1 MDKSL
6 YSKLSKVCLKE
17 SPADLIFKDAQI
29 FDVYTGKFYSGDVAV
44 KHGYIAG
51 IGNDFLG
58 NKYIDC
64 KGKYLFPGFIDAHLH
79 LESTMVS
86 PNELISTAAL
96 CGTTSF
102 IVDPHEACNVSG
114 NAGIDYILQQSEKSP
129 ANVYVMLPSCVPAT
143 EIDDSGA
150 CFTATDMHHYLHHPR
165 ILGLGE
171 VMDAQAVLKANREM
185 WDKLELMHD
194 KIIDGHAPFL
204 AKEDLS
210 AYALA
215 GIKTDHESVDFS
227 YALEEVRNGMHVHVR
242 EGSAARNLEAIIK
255 GILAEGIDTH
265 SFSFCTDDKHIEDIL
280 KEGHIS
286 HSIRKS
292 IALGLPMEKA
302 YQMATINT
310 AECYHLDHL
319 GAICPG
325 KQADL
330 LLLSD
335 PVKVKIEKVFFKGKE
350 LEKEEKILIPRC
362 PKELKKTLHY
372 HPLTEENFRLPVLK
386 QNSNVIGIME
396 GQITTKRF
404 QVSFKRSAN
413 FDPVEYPD
421 YQKIAAIERHKGS
434 GKMAVAI
441 CHGYN
446 IHQGAVA
453 SSVSHDSH
461 NIIVVGDSD
470 LDMCIA
476 VNELLRCQGGYTV
489 VSQGKV
495 FETLPLPIMGLMT
508 DCGYEEASEHLS
520 RMKQKLCEMG
530 VPQGIDPFITLSFLA
545 LPVIP
550 EIRITPRGLCLVKET
565 KPRLLKG

>member
-17 SPADLIFKDAQI
+17 SPADFIFKDALI
-29 FDVYTGKFYSGDVAV
+29 FDVYSGSFYPGDVAV
-44 KHGYIAG
+44 KQGYIAG
-51 IGNDFLG
+51 IGNGFPG
-58 NKYIDC
+58 KNCIDC
-64 KGKYLFPGFIDAHLH
+64 KGKYLLPGFIDAHLH

-96 CGTTSF
+96 FGTTTF

-114 NAGIDYILQQSEKSP
+114 SAGIDYILQQSEKSP
-129 ANVYVMLPSCVPAT
+129 ANVYLMLPSCVPAT
-143 EIDDSGA
+143 KIDDNGA
-150 CFTATDMHHYLHHPR
+150 VFSAKDMLPYLENPR

-171 VMDAQAVLKANREM
+171 VMDAESVINSNQEI
-185 WDKLELMHD
+185 WDKLELMQG
-194 KIIDGHAPFL
+194 KIMDGHAPFL
-204 AKEDLS
+204 SKKDLS
-210 AYALA
+210 TYALS
-215 GIKTDHESVDFS
+215 GIKTDHEAVDFS
-227 YALEEVRNGMHVHVR
+227 YALEEVRNGLHVHVR

-255 GILAEGIDTH
+255 GILKEGIDTH
-265 SFSFCTDDKHIEDIL
+265 CFSFCTDDKHIEDIL
-280 KEGHIS
+280 EEGHIS
-286 HSIRKS
+286 HSIRKA

-310 AECYHLDHL
+310 AECYHLHHL
-319 GAICPG
+319 GAISPG
-325 KQADL
+325 KQADFV
-330 LLLSD
+330 LLSD
-335 PVKVKIEKVFFKGKE
+335 PEKVIIEKVFFKGKA
-350 LEKEEKILIPRC
+350 LEKEEKIFIPRC

-372 HPLTEENFRLPVLK
+372 RPLKEEDFHLPLLK

-404 QVSFKRSAN
+404 QVSFRRAAN
-413 FDPVEYPD
+413 FEPAEYPD

-434 GKMAVAI
+434 GKMSVAI

-461 NIIVVGDSD
+461 NIIVIGDSD
-470 LDMCIA
+470 LDMSIA
-476 VNELLRCQGGYTV
+476 ANELLRCQGGYTV

-495 FETLPLPIMGLMT
+495 FDTLPLPIMGLMT
-508 DCGYEEASEHLS
+508 DCGFQEVSKHLVK
-520 RMKQKLCEMG
+520 MKQKLYEMG
-530 VPQGIDPFITLSFLA
+530 VAKGIDPFITLSFLA

-565 KPRLLKG
+565 KPRLLKN